1 MTKPI
6 CAVVGVG
13 PGNGAAFAR
22 RFASA
27 GYAVALLARG
37 STFTRELAANL
48 EDARAYECDVT
59 DAAAIE
65 RAFQSIREDLGEVE
79 VLIYNAGSGTWGTV
93 EEVSDSDFETAWRIN
108 AMGTL
113 LASRQVIPAM
123 KRAGRG
129 SIVIVGATA
138 SLRGGAKFAAFAS
151 AKAAQRSLAQAM
163 ARHLWPSGIH
173 VALLIIDGAVD
184 LPRTREMM
192 PDKPDSFFLKPDD
205 IAETVFQVTK
215 QNRSAWSFEFEA
227 RPFGERW

>member
-1 MTKPI
+1 MTKPL

-48 EDARAYECDVT
+48 EEARAYECDVT

-65 RAFQSIREDLGEVE
+65 RAFQSIREDLGEVD

-151 AKAAQRSLAQAM
+151 AKAAQRSLAQGM

-205 IAETVFQVTK
+205 IAETVFQLTK
-215 QNRSAWSFEFEA
+215 QNPSAWSFEFEA